1 MATGSFFNSE
11 PQLLVETKNFD
22 NQTATKETYTSF
34 SWDISK
40 SNYSAIG
47 LLGVVLANA
56 SSSGSNAT
64 FLCPYDFHVNMSEQK
79 AYLKVRNYSTSN
91 NAKFQVTFYVLYRR
105 L

>member
-1 MATGSFFNSE
+1 MATGTFFNAE
-11 PQLLVETKNFD
+11 PQLTVETKNFD
-22 NQTATKETYTSF
+22 NQTATKDTFTAF

-40 SNYSAIG
+40 SNFQAIG
-47 LLGVVLANA
+47 LVGLYIANA

-64 FLCPYDFHVNMSEQK
+64 FLTPYDFHVNISEQK

>member
-1 MATGSFFNSE
+1 MATGTFFNPE

-22 NQTATKETYTSF
+22 NQTATKDTFTAF

-47 LLGVVLANA
+47 LVGLFIANA

-64 FLCPYDFHVNMSEQK
+64 FLSPYDSHVNISEQK
-79 AYLKVRNYSTSN
+79 AYLKVRNHSTSN